1 MTSRRI
7 LYSGPARQDHD
18 EIWDYIAA
26 NNPIA
31 ASKFIDRILKTCQ
44 SYANEPR
51 LGEARFDLMPDCRH
65 FSVAQ
70 YVIYYR
76 PVADGI
82 ELIRI
87 LHGARSVDDLR

>member
-1 MTSRRI
+1 MTNRRI
-7 LYSGPARQDHD
+7 FYSGPARRDLD

-26 NNPIA
+26 DNPIA
-31 ASKFIDRILKTCQ
+31 ASKFVDKMLTAAQ
-44 SYANEPR
+44 SYANQPR

-65 FSVAQ
+65 FTVGQ

-82 ELIRI
+82 EQIRI
-87 LHGARSVDDLR
+87 LHGARSVDDLQ

>member
-7 LYSGPARQDHD
+7 LYSGPARQDLD

-31 ASKFIDRILKTCQ
+31 ASKFIDKILKACQ
-44 SYANEPR
+44 SYASQPR

-65 FSVAQ
+65 FSVGQ

-76 PVADGI
+76 PVKDGI

-87 LHGARSVDDLR
+87 LHGARSVDDLQ

>member
-7 LYSGPARQDHD
+7 LYSGPARQDLD

-31 ASKFIDRILKTCQ
+31 ASKFIDKKILKACQ
-44 SYANEPR
+44 SYANQPR

-65 FSVAQ
+65 FSVGQVRYLLPAC
-70 YVIYYR
+70 R
-76 PVADGI
+76 GWN
-82 ELIRI
+82 
-87 LHGARSVDDLR
+87 

>member
-1 MTSRRI
+1 MTNRRI
-7 LYSGPARQDHD
+7 FYSGPARRDLD

-26 NNPIA
+26 DNPIA
-31 ASKFIDRILKTCQ
+31 ANKFLDKILKAAQ
-44 SYANEPR
+44 SYANQPR

-65 FSVAQ
+65 FSVGQ

-76 PVADGI
+76 PVVDGI

-87 LHGARSVDDLR
+87 LHGARSVDDLQ

>member
-1 MTSRRI
+1 MINRRI
-7 LYSGPARQDHD
+7 FYSGPARRDLD

-26 NNPIA
+26 NNPNA
-31 ASKFIDRILKTCQ
+31 ANKFIDKIVKAAQ
-44 SYANEPR
+44 SYANQPR

-65 FSVAQ
+65 FSVGQ

-76 PVADGI
+76 PVVDGI

-87 LHGARSVDDLR
+87 LHGARSVDNLQ

>member
-7 LYSGPARQDHD
+7 FYSGPARQDLD

-31 ASKFIDRILKTCQ
+31 ASKFIDRILKASQ
-44 SYANEPR
+44 SYANQPR

-65 FSVAQ
+65 FSVGQ

-76 PVADGI
+76 PVVDGI

-87 LHGARSVDDLR
+87 LHGARSVDDLQ